1 MQKITIRKAVQAD
14 CAQMLE
20 LIRELAIYEK
30 APAEVTVSI
39 EHFIESGF
47 GKNPVWWAL
56 VAEEEG
62 KIIGMALYY
71 IRYSTWK
78 GAALYLEDIIVTE
91 TYRGKGIGK
100 KLHQLMLD
108 EYFSKTKETIWLSTE
123 ANSRAETFYKKQGW
137 KNAGFHGNEVKF
149 EMSFEDWR
157 K

>member
-1 MQKITIRKAVQAD
+1 MNFRQAIPEDIPQIQIVRNSVKENHLSNPNLIPDDLVEEFITKRGK
-14 CAQMLE
+14 
-20 LIRELAIYEK
+20 
-30 APAEVTVSI
+30 
-39 EHFIESGF
+39 GF
-47 GKNPVWWAL
+47 VC
-56 VAEEEG
+56 E
-62 KIIGMALYY
+62 ID
-71 IRYSTWK
+71 
-78 GAALYLEDIIVTE
+78 DIIVGFSIVDFVE
-91 TYRGKGIGK
+91 NNVWALFLLPEFEGKGIGK

>member
-1 MQKITIRKAVQAD
+1 MNFRQAIPEDIPQIQIVRNSVKENQLSNPNLIPDELVEEFITKRGKGFVCEIDKKIVGF
-14 CAQMLE
+14 
-20 LIRELAIYEK
+20 
-30 APAEVTVSI
+30 SI
-39 EHFIESGF
+39 VDFVE
-47 GKNPVWWAL
+47 NNVWAL
-56 VAEEEG
+56 FLLPEFE
-62 KIIGMALYY
+62 
-71 IRYSTWK
+71 
-78 GAALYLEDIIVTE
+78 
-91 TYRGKGIGK
+91 GKGIGK